1 MSTDLTGLTH
11 EVSKCVATAVQLL
24 VGQSGPMHEEEFA
37 NLHGWA
43 EHWARRAANA
53 ERALTGVHAENQK
66 LRSKL
71 SEAERQLSAARALL
85 LARQRKDA
93 QRPSAAIL
101 RG

>member
-1 MSTDLTGLTH
+1 MSIDLTGLTH

-24 VGQSGPMHEEEFA
+24 AGQSGPLSEEEFA

-43 EHWARRAANA
+43 EIWARRAANA
-53 ERALTGVHAENQK
+53 ERALAVARAENQK

-71 SEAERQLSAARALL
+71 CETEQQLAAARALL
-85 LARQRKDA
+85 LARQRKDTHL
-93 QRPSAAIL
+93 PGAAVL